1 MDLSCS
7 INHPGIKLGRPH
19 ISLHCWTG
27 HVRARLVRATNCQFK
42 YRTLKQVQ
50 KYTCLA
56 DDNITTTKFSFQ
68 HFEEKST
75 ELSFL
80 YERSNCSA
88 ASKNSTSLGRKS
100 SKNVHKISRF
110 LCPCSITNYVF
121 TYSNKKG

>member
-42 YRTLKQVQ
+42 YRTFKQVQ
-50 KYTCLA
+50 KCTCLA

-75 ELSFL
+75 ELSFCTKEAIAPL
-80 YERSNCSA
+80 PVKILHPSA
-88 ASKNSTSLGRKS
+88 VKVVKIYTKS
-100 SKNVHKISRF
+100 HVS
-110 LCPCSITNYVF
+110 YVRVL
-121 TYSNKKG
+121 